1 MTSRTRR
8 LSPMAALAAIAAALA
23 FLAGAGPAVAG
34 TFIVNADPAAGTGCD
49 LFSPNGGLTQFYY
62 GCDGFAGSNV
72 GFGYLSGEAALPAGA
87 RIGYQMTAPPGISI
101 FSAQVGLNAVSN
113 INDGGGWGGGAYWAG
128 GGDSWSSGVTSRSD
142 GPFNSPYWGFQMIC
156 GSSSCTQSGAISV
169 NTVELIAIENQGPS
183 LTAVGAGNLWYQTG
197 RYVWNPAGDPWP
209 ITLQAS
215 DPSGVCS
222 MQAVVN
228 AARVARSVG
237 DAEHEWMAAVPG
249 SDLDACGRRQ
259 RRHPRLR
266 SGARLSSA

>member
-1 MTSRTRR
+1 M
-8 LSPMAALAAIAAALA
+8 P
-23 FLAGAGPAVAG
+23 
-34 TFIVNADPAAGTGCD
+34 
-49 LFSPNGGLTQFYY
+49 
-62 GCDGFAGSNV
+62 AGS
-72 GFGYLSGEAALPAGA
+72 

-101 FSAQVGLNAVSN
+101 FSAQVGLNGISN

-128 GGDSWSSGVTSRSD
+128 GGDSWSSGASSRSD

-156 GSSSCTQSGAISV
+156 GAASCTQSGAISV

-222 MQAVVN
+222 MAAAVDGGDLPGPSATPNTDEWQQCPDPTWTPAAGASVDTRDYVPSAGQLSLTLAASN
-228 AARVARSVG
+228 AAGVSSQASETLDVDNDARRG
-237 DAEHEWMAAVPG
+237 HA
-249 SDLDACGRRQ
+249 Q
-259 RRHPRLR
+259 HPE
-266 SGARLSSA
+266 